1 MQFFNDEFIQSS
13 TGTSIPD
20 ITAPTFAGVVS
31 LTQNP
36 NGSITASW
44 VAGTDSS
51 EIRYEVYINTSNV
64 SLFNLANRTVI
75 TIGTSVD
82 VFVLPNNSLLIPTT
96 YYIGVRAVDEYGN
109 RETNTVIL
117 NEVSLGVV
125 DADII
130 ALLNAIKINT
140 NLIPALV

>member
-1 MQFFNDEFIQSS
+1 MQFFNDEFIQVS

-20 ITAPTFAGVVS
+20 TTAPTFSGITGLVA
-31 LTQNP
+31 NP
-36 NGSITASW
+36 NGSLKVSW
-44 VAGTDSS
+44 GAVVTSGNA
-51 EIRYEVYINTSNV
+51 RVEVYISASSVGLFSLSNIAV
-64 SLFNLANRTVI
+64 ISTGTEIDVFNLA
-75 TIGTSVD
+75 D
-82 VFVLPNNSLLIPTT
+82 NSLLIPTT
-96 YYIGVRAVDEYGN
+96 YYVGVRAIDDYAN

-130 ALLNAIKINT
+130 TILNSIKVNT